1 MPRKTRNYLPYI
13 PAHIVQRGHN
23 RNSTFLYSSDFEFYK
38 RVLGEGLKRYS
49 LKLHAYCLMTNHVHL
64 LVTPEFSDSISRMM
78 QHIGRQY
85 VRYFNN
91 RYQRSGTLWEGRH
104 KGSIVDAEGYLLAC
118 YRYIEMNP
126 VVARIV
132 NHPAGYKWSSYHHNA
147 LGKPDQLITAHSIY
161 SSLSKDNRNVCRN
174 YRQLFEVP
182 LTESERDAVK
192 TTLEANYPLGNE
204 RFRHQIEKAM
214 GKPVGRLRPGGPR
227 VIRKQAL

>member
-23 RNSTFLYSSDFEFYK
+23 RNPTFLYYSDFEFYK
-38 RVLGEGLKRYS
+38 RVLGEGLKRYN

-91 RYQRSGTLWEGRH
+91 RYRRSGTLWEGRH
-104 KGSIVDAEGYLLAC
+104 KGSIVDAETYLLAC

-126 VVARIV
+126 VVACIA

-147 LGKPDQLITAHSIY
+147 LGKPDQLVTAHSVY
-161 SSLSKDNRNVCRN
+161 SALSKDSRNVCRN
-174 YRQLFEVP
+174 YRQLFEIP

-204 RFRHQIEKAM
+204 RFRKQIETAM
-214 GKPVGRLRPGGPR
+214 GKPVGRLQPGGAR
-227 VIRKQAL
+227 VIKKQAL